1 MGKICIIFEKDIF
14 FLFLIIFPSLPFQK
28 NTAYVKMYLLQWGR
42 KPNAL
47 FRPESLGN
55 SPSTRK
61 AWMLYMRKFFHTIRA
76 RILLCTIS
84 MILFLSIIIISV
96 SYFIVSYNFRQNM
109 IRTSENRLSFL
120 SASID
125 ANISNVKGFI
135 DSCRKSNKVRRFAMS
150 EKSPNSLDRREAHD
164 FMTEIYNANTALS
177 AQLVRMVIIGTSRND
192 MIQIVEAINSNIAV
206 SPEAIRA
213 LPYFGTLYENS
224 GEIST
229 GLLPDPFFTTRTIP
243 VIPMLD
249 TIAHP
254 YRTGEI
260 GYIFTEMSAS
270 VITDPMK
277 NSFSHGDSRLYFRI
291 GTYFYRYDGQDLI
304 PCEDEFEPIEHLSDI
319 ALSSDTDIWE
329 VLNKTEQ
336 KTYLMVTRPLG
347 TPNLY
352 ITECLDE
359 YTLSRNIFSA
369 FLIVTLI
376 ILTASAI
383 IGILLFWY
391 LSKTVNEPVQQL
403 QIRMK
408 RIAAG
413 DFSRDASTEWE
424 HELGDIGKNINDLS
438 ENVLS
443 LMNQRIEDE
452 RQKKDYEYRMLQS
465 QINPHFLYNTLNSIK
480 WMATIQNAPGIAEMA
495 TALSRLLKDISK
507 GTTNLVP
514 LSHEISLIKEYFT
527 IQQYRYGGAIT
538 LAFDIEDESLTA
550 CKILKFTLQPIVE
563 NAIFHGI
570 EPKGSAGTIGIHIYQ
585 DGNTDVHIDVTDN
598 GIGME
603 EEVAAH
609 LLDKERSTDSS
620 FFREIGVSNVHKR
633 LQYEFGASYGLHVTS
648 QAGKFTTV
656 SILLPFQTEE
666 ATHD

>member
-1 MGKICIIFEKDIF
+1 
-14 FLFLIIFPSLPFQK
+14 
-28 NTAYVKMYLLQWGR
+28 
-42 KPNAL
+42 
-47 FRPESLGN
+47 
-55 SPSTRK
+55 
-61 AWMLYMRKFFHTIRA
+61 
-76 RILLCTIS
+76 

-96 SYFIVSYNFRQNM
+96 SYFIVSYNVRQNM

-120 SASID
+120 CASID
-125 ANISNVKGFI
+125 ANIGNVKGFI
-135 DSCRKSNKVRRFAMS
+135 DSCRKSNKVRRFAMG

-177 AQLVRMVIIGTSRND
+177 AQIVRLVIIGTSRND

-206 SPEAIRA
+206 SPEAIRS
-213 LPYFGTLYENS
+213 LSYFDTLYENS

-229 GLLPDPFFTTRTIP
+229 GLLADPFFTTRTIP

-249 TIAHP
+249 SIAHP

-260 GYIFTEMSAS
+260 GYIFTEMSVS

-277 NSFSHGDSRLYFRI
+277 NSFSDGDSRLYFRI
-291 GTYFYRYDGQDLI
+291 GDYFYRYDGQGLM
-304 PCEDEFEPIEHLSDI
+304 PCDDEFEPIRHLPNI

-329 VLNKTEQ
+329 VLNKSEQ

-369 FLIVTLI
+369 FLIVTFS

-391 LSKTVNEPVQQL
+391 LSKTVNEPVRQL
-403 QIRMK
+403 QVRMK
-408 RIAAG
+408 RIADG

-538 LAFDIEDESLTA
+538 LSFDIEDESLTA

-585 DGNTDVHIDVTDN
+585 DSNTDVHIDVTDN

-609 LLDKERSTDSS
+609 LLDKELSADSS

-633 LQYEFGASYGLHVTS
+633 LQYEFGSSYGLHVTS